1 MNLRGHFQGQSSII
15 STPQNFTDAWV
26 DLGSEID
33 TRFSQRI
40 GMWITL
46 DINLSN
52 NARIRLLAK
61 HTSGG
66 SEEYVLPIRTVGASD
81 VKVEP
86 EYIEWNNDSDVL
98 MILASD
104 LEGLIPYVQLQIQA
118 GTVGGTPAQIDA
130 AYYTLAY

>member
-1 MNLRGHFQGQSSII
+1 MHYQGRTTLV
-15 STPQNFTDAWV
+15 STPQDFTGSWV
-26 DLGSEID
+26 DLGAEID
-33 TRFSQRI
+33 TRFAERI

-66 SEEYVLPIRTVGASD
+66 TEEYVLPIKSVSASD

-86 EYIEWNNDSDVL
+86 KYIEWNNDADVL
-98 MILASD
+98 MILSSD
-104 LEGLIPYVQLQIQA
+104 LFGLIPYAQLQIQA
-118 GTVGGTPAQIDA
+118 GTVGGTAAQVDA
-130 AYYTLAY
+130 AYYTLAFGGGP